1 MKEPIRVAIAQ
12 INPLVG
18 DVLGNT
24 KKIIDYAIK
33 ARDQLHA
40 RAVIFPE
47 MALSG
52 YPLYDLL
59 LNNNIHVQIKNALKE
74 IKNTVKNIYIIIGYP
89 EQDKAKRY
97 NSAIVIYNGEFIANY
112 RKQNLDSIEDQ
123 YFTPGNKVCV
133 FKIHSHKMALFICK
147 DLWTTKPKPSFK
159 KNQLDAI
166 ICINASPFT
175 ITKAALREKL
185 LNQKAREL
193 KAPIIYANCVG
204 GQDDFIFDGESML
217 VNRQGK
223 IIKRAG
229 FFNEELLLTELSSI
243 SSRPRKINFKHNI
256 ESLIYQALVLS
267 VRDYVEKNHFKG
279 VVIGSSGGIDSAL
292 TIAIAV
298 DALGKD
304 RVATVFMPSCHTSDL
319 SAEIVS
325 SQSKILK
332 IKNYTIPINNIF
344 NCYINSL
351 KDIFKELPE
360 DITEENLQARC
371 RGTLLMAISN
381 KKKLLVLATGN
392 KSELAMGYA
401 TLYGDMAGGF
411 CPLADL
417 TKTLVYRLA
426 NYRNSIS
433 LVISEDAITR
443 EPSAELRPNQKDT
456 DSLPPY
462 AILDEIIVKYIEQGQ
477 SVEKIIAAGFEAA
490 TVKKVIA
497 TIELNEYKR
506 RQAPIGP
513 KITSGKDRKSPI
525 TKAIF
530 QDIKYQK

>member
-1 MKEPIRVAIAQ
+1 
-12 INPLVG
+12 
-18 DVLGNT
+18 
-24 KKIIDYAIK
+24 
-33 ARDQLHA
+33 
-40 RAVIFPE
+40 
-47 MALSG
+47 
-52 YPLYDLL
+52 
-59 LNNNIHVQIKNALKE
+59 
-74 IKNTVKNIYIIIGYP
+74 
-89 EQDKAKRY
+89 
-97 NSAIVIYNGEFIANY
+97 
-112 RKQNLDSIEDQ
+112 
-123 YFTPGNKVCV
+123 
-133 FKIHSHKMALFICK
+133 
-147 DLWTTKPKPSFK
+147 
-159 KNQLDAI
+159 
-166 ICINASPFT
+166 
-175 ITKAALREKL
+175 
-185 LNQKAREL
+185 
-193 KAPIIYANCVG
+193 
-204 GQDDFIFDGESML
+204 
-217 VNRQGK
+217 
-223 IIKRAG
+223 
-229 FFNEELLLTELSSI
+229 
-243 SSRPRKINFKHNI
+243 
-256 ESLIYQALVLS
+256 
-267 VRDYVEKNHFKG
+267 
-279 VVIGSSGGIDSAL
+279 
-292 TIAIAV
+292 
-298 DALGKD
+298 
-304 RVATVFMPSCHTSDL
+304 MPSCHTSDL